1 MIYVDHC
8 CLLVI
13 FSINNLTY
21 WNREFLFRLL
31 LLVNSEEEGTE
42 GVIPLD
48 LDLPVSNQ
56 ETATVTRMKSILR
69 RVFPF
74 TLNGWPAQTCLYMIQ
89 IFKPSLTGGMRLQWK
104 RIWFW
109 FKYHS
114 TKHNPYD
121 MQLNTFNLGQVPMI
135 KKILFVVHVYTK
147 NRKIGI

>member
-1 MIYVDHC
+1 MESWI
-8 CLLVI
+8 
-13 FSINNLTY
+13 
-21 WNREFLFRLL
+21 
-31 LLVNSEEEGTE
+31 
-42 GVIPLD
+42 
-48 LDLPVSNQ
+48 PVSVIIACQFRRRGDWRGNSPGSRL
-56 ETATVTRMKSILR
+56 TRFQSGDSHSYKLW

>member
-13 FSINNLTY
+13 FSINNLTVLES
-21 WNREFLFRLL
+21 W
-31 LLVNSEEEGTE
+31 
-42 GVIPLD
+42 I
-48 LDLPVSNQ
+48 PVSVIIACQFRRRGDWRGNSPGSRL
-56 ETATVTRMKSILR
+56 TRFQSGDSHSYKNEINFVKSFSFYSKWMASTDMFIYDTDL
-69 RVFPF
+69 
-74 TLNGWPAQTCLYMIQ
+74 
-89 IFKPSLTGGMRLQWK
+89 KPSLTGGMRLQWK

-121 MQLNTFNLGQVPMI
+121 MQLNTFNLGQVPMT
-135 KKILFVVHVYTK
+135 KKFLFVVHVYTK